1 MMERK
6 KEMGSKK
13 NWKKERIE
21 TKGIHTLSMFKRCTC
36 VYLGIR
42 KFKLANKIE
51 RKKERW
57 NEKLK
62 EREIK
67 RTIERKKEK
76 KGKREGWW
84 VQIEK
89 ILRNLS
95 PC

>member
-51 RKKERW
+51 RKKERKMKRKIERERDKKNDW
-57 NEKLK
+57 KK
-62 EREIK
+62 EREK
-67 RTIERKKEK
+67 M
-76 KGKREGWW
+76 
-84 VQIEK
+84 
-89 ILRNLS
+89 
-95 PC
+95 